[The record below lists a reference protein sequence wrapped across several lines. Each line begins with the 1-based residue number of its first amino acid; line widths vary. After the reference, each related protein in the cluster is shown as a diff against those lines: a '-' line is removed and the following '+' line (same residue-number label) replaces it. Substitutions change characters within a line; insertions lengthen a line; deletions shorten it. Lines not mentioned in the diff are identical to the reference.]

1 MLDRSLVTFITA
13 GDPSPEKTLDFMLVL
28 EKYSDVIEL
37 GIPFSDPVADGSV
50 IQKANFRALKNGF
63 RVKDVFSIVRE
74 FREHSGKDVVL
85 MTYYNPIFRMGV
97 EKFVRL
103 SAEAGVNGI
112 IAVDLPADDSQEYR
126 EICRKFNIK
135 TIFIASPNT
144 ADERLRLIDRAS
156 TGFVY
161 LTSDYGTTGKR
172 ESIGERAF
180 EFIKRARRV
189 CRNPIGVGF
198 GVSKAEHVRELIR
211 AGADGVIVGSAI
223 VELVERY
230 GEDADEYI
238 VERVRELA
246 NGLEN

>member
-13 GDPSPEKTLDFMLVL
+13 GDPDPDKTLDFMLVL

-37 GIPFSDPVADGSV
+37 GIPFSDPVADGKT
-50 IQKANFRALKNGF
+50 IQKANLRALRNGF
-63 RVKDVFSIVRE
+63 RVRKVFEIVGE
-74 FREHSGKDVVL
+74 FREHSGKKVVL

-97 EKFVRL
+97 ERFVRL
-103 SAEAGVNGI
+103 SAEAGVDGI
-112 IAVDLPADDSQEYR
+112 IAVDLPADDSREFR
-126 EICRKFNIK
+126 EICRKFSIK

-180 EFIKRARRV
+180 EFINRAKEV

-198 GVSKAEHVRELIR
+198 GISKAEHVRELIN

-223 VELVERY
+223 VELVELY
-230 GEDADEYI
+230 GENADEYM
-238 VERVRELA
+238 EEKVRELVR
-246 NGLEN
+246 GLK

>member
-13 GDPSPEKTLDFMLVL
+13 GDPSPKKTLDFMLVL

-50 IQKANFRALKNGF
+50 IQKANVRALKNGF
-63 RVKDVFSIVRE
+63 RVRNVFEIVRE
-74 FREHSGKDVVL
+74 FREHSERRVVL
-85 MTYYNPIFRMGV
+85 MTYYNPVFRMGV

-103 SAEAGVNGI
+103 SAEAGVDGI
-112 IAVDLPADDSQEYR
+112 IVVDLPADSSEQYVR
-126 EICRKFNIK
+126 ICKKHGIR

-144 ADERLRLIDRAS
+144 TDERLRVIDNAS

-161 LTSDYGTTGKR
+161 LTSDYGTTGRRDK
-172 ESIGERAF
+172 IGEKAFDLLRRAKN
-180 EFIKRARRV
+180 I
-189 CRNPIGVGF
+189 CRNPAGVGF
-198 GVSKAEHVRELIR
+198 GVSNAEHVRSLID

-230 GEDADEYI
+230 GENAGEYI
-238 VERVRELA
+238 EERVRELA
-246 NGLEN
+246 KGLG

>member
-13 GDPSPEKTLDFMLVL
+13 GDPSPKKTLDFMLVL
-28 EKYSDVIEL
+28 ERYSDVIEL

-63 RVKDVFSIVRE
+63 KVRDVFEIVRE
-74 FREHSGKDVVL
+74 FREQSEKKVVL
-85 MTYYNPIFRMGV
+85 MTYYNPVFRMGV
-97 EKFVRL
+97 EKFIRL
-103 SAEAGVNGI
+103 SAEAGVDGI
-112 IAVDLPADDSQEYR
+112 IAVDLPADSSREYVGL
-126 EICRKFNIK
+126 CRKFNIR

-144 ADERLRLIDRAS
+144 ADERLRVIDSAS

-172 ESIGERAF
+172 DRVGERAF
-180 EFIKRARRV
+180 EFIRRAKEV

-198 GVSKAEHVRELIR
+198 GISKAEHVRDLIQ

-230 GEDADEYI
+230 GENADEYI
-238 VERVRELA
+238 EGRVRELA
-246 NGLEN
+246 RGLEN